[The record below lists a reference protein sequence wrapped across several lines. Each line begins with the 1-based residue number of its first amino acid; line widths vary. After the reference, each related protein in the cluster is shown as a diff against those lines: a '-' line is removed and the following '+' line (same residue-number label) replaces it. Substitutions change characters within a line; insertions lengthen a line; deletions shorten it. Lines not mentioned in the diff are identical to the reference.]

1 MSSLKTRINDDVKA
15 AMRNKDSE
23 RLVTLRMITAAI
35 KQKEVDERIE
45 LDDTRILAIIDKMV
59 RQHRDSIS
67 QFESAGR
74 LDLVAKEQTELA
86 IVAAYLPEQLSNEEV
101 AGIIKSAI
109 EKTGATTIK
118 DMGKVM
124 GLVRPEI
131 QGRADMGHVSDLI
144 KAFLI

>member
-1 MSSLKTRINDDVKA
+1 
-15 AMRNKDSE
+15 MRNKDSE

-86 IVAAYLPEQLSNEEV
+86 IVAAYLPEQLSDEEV
-101 AGIIKSAI
+101 ASLIKSAI

-131 QGRADMGHVSDLI
+131 QGRADMGHVSDLV
-144 KAFLI
+144 KTFLV

>member
-74 LDLVAKEQTELA
+74 QDLVAKEQTELA
-86 IVAAYLPEQLSNEEV
+86 IVAAYLPEQLSDEEV
-101 AGIIKSAI
+101 AGLIKSAI

-131 QGRADMGHVSDLI
+131 QGRADMGHVSDLV
-144 KAFLI
+144 KTFLI